1 MHICTRRE
9 FSLGLASFVPVIGT
23 CRSALAA
30 THEEITRTAESIHQE
45 IAFPKANRKRV
56 YDALTDAQQFAK
68 VTQFSAFPGPADI
81 SREVGGAFS
90 LFGGHI
96 TGRHLELLANER
108 IVQAWRAGSWPAG
121 AFSIARFDLKE
132 QDSGTQ
138 LILDHLG
145 FPQGLAEH
153 LLEGWNSNY
162 WQPLQKYLS

>member
-1 MHICTRRE
+1 MNVFTRRE
-9 FSLGLASFVPVIGT
+9 FSFGLASLVPVIGMSG
-23 CRSALAA
+23 SALAA
-30 THEEITRTAESIHQE
+30 AHNEITRTSESIHQE
-45 IAFPKANRKRV
+45 IVFPKANRKRV

-68 VTQFSAFPGPADI
+68 VTESVFPGPADI

-96 TGRHLELLANER
+96 TGRHLELLPNER

-132 QDSGTQ
+132 QGDGTQ
-138 LILDHLG
+138 LVFDHLG
-145 FPQGLAEH
+145 FPHGLAEH
-153 LLEGWNSNY
+153 LLEGWNEHY